1 MLWQL
6 LLAHFLADYPLQP
19 RWMLTAKQRL
29 WGLLLHVSIHFL
41 TSLLLVGD
49 QRWSL
54 LLPLLGLALVHF
66 VIDFGKYR
74 LAVLRPSWVRLP
86 YFIDQALHVLTI
98 LGTARWIALVAGSVA
113 PVQPWVIFSLGY
125 VLATHVWFV
134 TERMLTWHDKPY
146 LQLLETSLWP
156 RMLARALMLTAL
168 LLVLIGPD
176 GLVLA
181 AVAWMPYGRAERG
194 SRALATDLAVA
205 AAAAMLVRWALLV
218 R

>member
-19 RWMLTAKQRL
+19 RWMLAAKQQL

-49 QRWSL
+49 LRWKL

-66 VIDFGKYR
+66 VIDFSKYR
-74 LAVLRPSWVRLP
+74 LAVLRPTWVRLP
-86 YFIDQALHVLTI
+86 YIIDQALHVLTI
-98 LGTARWIALVAGSVA
+98 LGTARWIAVVAGPLA
-113 PVQPWVIFSLGY
+113 PAQPWVIYGLGY

-134 TERMLTWHDKPY
+134 TERVLSWHDKPS
-146 LQLLETSLWP
+146 LELLETTLLP

-168 LLVLIGPD
+168 LLLSVGSG
-176 GLVLA
+176 GLVLTT
-181 AVAWMPYGRAERG
+181 VAWMPYRREARG
-194 SRALATDLAVA
+194 ARALLIDLAVA
-205 AAAAMLVRWALLV
+205 AAAALLVRWALLV